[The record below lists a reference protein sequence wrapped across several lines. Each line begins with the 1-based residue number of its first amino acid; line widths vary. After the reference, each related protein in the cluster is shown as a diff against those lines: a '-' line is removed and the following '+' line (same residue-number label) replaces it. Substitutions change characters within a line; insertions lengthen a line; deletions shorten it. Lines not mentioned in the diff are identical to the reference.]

1 MNPTVQ
7 GTGVRDPERENLWPS
22 EGPDVLSM
30 DLLTDCIHCGLCLP
44 ACPTYMELG
53 NELDSPRGRIYLM
66 RGVAEG
72 LIGYTPIVQR
82 HLDLCLGCRA
92 CETACPSGVQY
103 GRLIEV
109 VRVGVEKARGSGS
122 GYGWLRR
129 MALRHL
135 LPHPTRLSKVA
146 VLLDFYRRSGLRN
159 FLKASGFFRLVPK
172 QLLDLEAMMPPI
184 SSRALRREVGKGA
197 GDTGTRKPPVALQT
211 GCVMS
216 LAFSHIHRATI
227 QVLAENGYPVL
238 VPEAQICCG
247 ALHGHSG
254 DRETARRLA
263 RKNIDSFLASGAK
276 FVITNSAGC
285 GSFMKEYGELLKVEP
300 GYRER
305 AERFSEK
312 VWDIS
317 EFLVSQG
324 FRSPRGI
331 LNLRVTYHEACHLVH
346 AQKVRRPPRDIL
358 RSFPGLTLVELS
370 EADVCCGSA
379 GTYNLTEPEMAERL
393 LERKVRHI
401 EETEA
406 PVVAMGNPGCLIQ
419 IAGGLRRR
427 GLSVRVVHP
436 VELLA
441 EAYEAE
447 RPDGKNPRS
456 G

>member
-1 MNPTVQ
+1 MNPTTQ
-7 GTGVRDPERENLWPS
+7 GAGV

-109 VRVGVEKARGSGS
+109 ARVEVEKARGS

-135 LPHPTRLSKVA
+135 LPHPTRLSKTA
-146 VLLDFYRRSGLRN
+146 AFLDFYRRSGLQN
-159 FLKASGFFRLVPK
+159 LLKASGFFRLVPK
-172 QLLDLEAMMPPI
+172 RFRDLEAMMPPI

-197 GDTGTRKPPVALQT
+197 EDAGTGNPPVALQT

-216 LAFSHIHRATI
+216 LVFSHIHRATI
-227 QVLAENGYPVL
+227 RVLAENGYPVL
-238 VPEAQICCG
+238 VPEAQSCCG

-285 GSFMKEYGELLKVEP
+285 GSFMKEYGELLRADP
-300 GYRER
+300 GYREK

-312 VWDIS
+312 VRDIC
-317 EFLVSQG
+317 EFLVGQG
-324 FRSPRGI
+324 FRSPRGTSD
-331 LNLRVTYHEACHLVH
+331 LRVTYHEACHLVH

-358 RSFPGLTLVELS
+358 RGLPGLTLVELS

-379 GTYNLTEPEMAERL
+379 GTYNLTEPEMAQRL
-393 LERKVRHI
+393 LERKVRRI
-401 EETEA
+401 EETGA
-406 PVVAMGNPGCLIQ
+406 TVVAMGNPGCLIQ

-427 GLSVRVVHP
+427 GLSVRVAHP

-447 RPDGKNPRS
+447 RPDDKSP
-456 G
+456 